1 VYGVFEFQAQ
11 VETLRGTLGKLGFSA
26 SEMTVLE
33 GQSGIRT
40 LDLSGEQGG
49 LAKRVLR
56 FEERLTDERREI
68 GKYIQALARGRWVV
82 LVNMPHDDTETKER
96 LHRAFQQHRLLRPP
110 AQRGTQGLSRPLIR
124 KDRSARRAVISASNK
139 KSRRYWIQGRYQ

>member
-1 VYGVFEFQAQ
+1 MTGPDVPFGLSPLPRMYGVFEYQAQ

-26 SEMTVLE
+26 SEKTVLE

-96 LHRAFQQHRLLRPP
+96 LHRAFQQAGASSIDYFGHLLNEE
-110 AQRGTQGLSRPLIR
+110 L
-124 KDRSARRAVISASNK
+124 KV
-139 KSRRYWIQGRYQ
+139 